1 MGILKSL
8 NQSGERNLACI
19 LIVVLVILLTL
30 QTVLRYVFHYAF
42 TWSEEVL
49 RVAFVWAIYLAA
61 CNTAIHD
68 RHIRIITQLRFL
80 KVDIRNAILL
90 FGDIIWVLY
99 SILLGIEGIKLVHSM
114 FLFPYR
120 SPTLGVNMAYPYCI
134 VPILYFLLA
143 FRVIQNM
150 VFQLRTGKRKKEI

>member
-1 MGILKSL
+1 MSLLKTI
-8 NQSGERNLACI
+8 NQSSEKGVASI
-19 LIVVLVILLTL
+19 LIVVLVILLAL

-61 CNTAIHD
+61 SNTAIHD
-68 RHIRIITQLRFL
+68 RHIRIITQLRLF
-80 KVDIRNAILL
+80 KVNIRNVILL
-90 FGDIIWVLY
+90 IGDLIWVLY
-99 SILLGIEGIKLVHSM
+99 SVLLGIEGVKLVHSM

-143 FRVIQNM
+143 LRVTQNIVIQ
-150 VFQLRTGKRKKEI
+150 LKTGKRKKKI